1 MALNNINQTKPNS
14 EYKISMRT
22 PMITKC
28 AEKRRNFDNKHHCV
42 KINTFIYN
50 AAINPYNEIIDLA
63 ITDERSPVSIYP
75 YNSLPNEQSPVSFY
89 LH

>member
-1 MALNNINQTKPNS
+1 
-14 EYKISMRT
+14 
-22 PMITKC
+22 
-28 AEKRRNFDNKHHCV
+28 V
-42 KINTFIYN
+42 KIDTFIYN
-50 AAINPYNEIIDLA
+50 ATINPYNEIIDLA